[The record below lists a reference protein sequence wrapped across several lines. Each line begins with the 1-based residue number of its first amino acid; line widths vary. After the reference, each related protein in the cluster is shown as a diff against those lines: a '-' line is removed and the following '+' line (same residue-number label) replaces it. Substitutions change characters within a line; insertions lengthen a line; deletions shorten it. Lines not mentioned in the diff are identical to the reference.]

1 MLRLDTTQPF
11 AAPDS
16 VRQRVQRDYERFATS
31 GLPTSL
37 EQYLLDEYDLDVTAE
52 YGGFPLKNPWGKA
65 SGQLSMTARQV
76 EEDVAAGLGFVVLK
90 TVIAQDAQGGQSMAA
105 WAIPEARMVAEPIV
119 GHSGE
124 PGWTITW
131 KGRGWWQPFEA
142 YLQLIRD
149 ARRIADSSSTL
160 IVPSCKYHLPS
171 PNEPDWRVGEYD
183 FTTAKMLEAF
193 RPDASPMPLEKDFSP
208 TLAGSDRA
216 AAQAKILEWLRV
228 VPKLVRDSAAKSG
241 LGQVRIGMKL
251 FNALF
256 DDDFQLQMFD
266 AIHGSAVDRPDF
278 FIYAN
283 RLFDPNREF
292 DGQRGVAFG
301 GPDLSDRNLRA
312 LDQWRATRARSE
324 SFDVAHFCD
333 SAPKGQPHDSPGQ
346 RPGNESKCGSEA
358 LKGRHLQ
365 ADRDGV
371 APSGLS
377 DALHSQ
383 TQGDAPDG
391 RLPWANLLLPLRGVT
406 PKGVSEGFAGGSA
419 DDPSLARRTSSPLPW
434 SATGN
439 ITTGRMAVEYLLR
452 GATSFQLHTFFQ
464 LPAEHYAMKIGN
476 RTQRALHELHF
487 HPQTGFVVWLH
498 HLANQQGVSGRPIRL
513 LEIARG

>member
-1 MLRLDTTQPF
+1 MSRLKFIEPT

-16 VRQRVQRDYERFATS
+16 VRQRVQRDYERFAKS

-52 YGGFPLKNPWGKA
+52 YGGFSIKNPWGKA

-90 TVIAQDAQGGQSMAA
+90 SVIAQNEQGEQSMAA

-119 GHSGE
+119 GQSGE

-131 KGRGWWQPFEA
+131 KGRGWWQSFEA

-149 ARRIADSSSTL
+149 ARRIADGSGTL

-171 PNEPDWRVGEYD
+171 PNEPEWRVEEYD
-183 FTTAKMLEAF
+183 FTTAKLLEAWQ
-193 RPDASPMPLEKDFSP
+193 PDGSPMPLEKDFSP
-208 TLAGSDRA
+208 TLAGSDLA
-216 AAQAKILEWLRV
+216 ATQAKILEWLRV
-228 VPKLVRDSAAKSG
+228 VPKLMRESAARSG
-241 LGQVRIGMKL
+241 LGEVCVGMKL

-256 DDDFQLQMFD
+256 DDGFQLEMLD
-266 AIHGSAVDRPDF
+266 AIHETTADRPDF
-278 FIYAN
+278 FIFAN

-301 GPDLSDRNLRA
+301 GPDLSDRNLRV
-312 LDQWRATRARSE
+312 LDQWRAVRAT
-324 SFDVAHFCD
+324 
-333 SAPKGQPHDSPGQ
+333 
-346 RPGNESKCGSEA
+346 
-358 LKGRHLQ
+358 
-365 ADRDGV
+365 
-371 APSGLS
+371 GL
-377 DALHSQ
+377 
-383 TQGDAPDG
+383 
-391 RLPWANLLLPLRGVT
+391 
-406 PKGVSEGFAGGSA
+406 
-419 DDPSLARRTSSPLPW
+419 LPW

-464 LPAEHYAMKIGN
+464 LPAEHYSMKIGN

-487 HPQTGFVVWLH
+487 HPQNGFVAWLLH
-498 HLANQQGVSGRPIRL
+498 TAHQLSVSGRPIRL
-513 LEIARG
+513 LDIARGKLNRV

>member
-1 MLRLDTTQPF
+1 MSRLDTTEPI
-11 AAPDS
+11 AATDS
-16 VRQRVQRDYERFATS
+16 VRQRVQRDYERFAKS

-52 YGGFPLKNPWGKA
+52 YAGVPIKNPWGKA

-76 EEDVAAGLGFVVLK
+76 EEDVAAGLGFIVLK
-90 TVIAQDAQGGQSMAA
+90 TVIAQDEQGGQSMAA
-105 WAIPEARMVAEPIV
+105 WAIPEARMVAEKIV
-119 GHSGE
+119 GKLGE
-124 PGWTITW
+124 TGWTITW

-149 ARRIADSSSTL
+149 ARRIANGTETL

-171 PNEPDWRVGEYD
+171 PNEPEWRVGEYD
-183 FTTAKMLEAF
+183 FTTAKMLEAWQ
-193 RPDASPMPLEKDFSP
+193 PNASPMPLEKDFSP

-228 VPKLVRDSAAKSG
+228 VPKLVCESAARSG

-256 DDDFQLQMFD
+256 DDGFQLQMLD
-266 AIHGSAVDRPDF
+266 AIHGAATERPDF

-301 GPDLSDRNLRA
+301 GPDLSDRNLRV
-312 LDQWRATRARSE
+312 LDQW
-324 SFDVAHFCD
+324 
-333 SAPKGQPHDSPGQ
+333 
-346 RPGNESKCGSEA
+346 
-358 LKGRHLQ
+358 
-365 ADRDGV
+365 
-371 APSGLS
+371 
-377 DALHSQ
+377 
-383 TQGDAPDG
+383 
-391 RLPWANLLLPLRGVT
+391 
-406 PKGVSEGFAGGSA
+406 
-419 DDPSLARRTSSPLPW
+419 RTSSPLSW

-487 HPQTGFVVWLH
+487 HLQTGFVVWLH
-498 HLANQQGVSGRPIRL
+498 HLANQRGFSDRPIRL
-513 LEIARG
+513 LDVARGSLSEC

>member
-1 MLRLDTTQPF
+1 MLRLDVPKPT
-11 AAPDS
+11 AASDS

-37 EQYLLDEYDLDVTAE
+37 ERYLLDEYDLDVTAE
-52 YGGFPLKNPWGKA
+52 YAGFALKNPWGKA
-65 SGQLSMTARQV
+65 SGQLSMTSRQV

-90 TVIAQDAQGGQSMAA
+90 TVIAQDEQGGQSMAA
-105 WAIPEARMVAEPIV
+105 WAVPEARMVAEPIV
-119 GHSGE
+119 GQSGE
-124 PGWTITW
+124 AGWTITW

-149 ARRIADSSSTL
+149 SRRIADGIGTL

-171 PNEPDWRVGEYD
+171 PDEPEWRAGEYD
-183 FTTAKMLEAF
+183 FTTAKMLEAW
-193 RPDASPMPLEKDFSP
+193 RPEGTPMPLEKDFSP
-208 TLAGSDRA
+208 TLAGSDRS

-241 LGQVRIGMKL
+241 LGEVRIGMKL

-256 DDDFQLQMFD
+256 DDDFQLQMLN
-266 AIHGSAVDRPDF
+266 AIHGLADRPDF

-301 GPDLSDRNLRA
+301 GPDLSDRNLRV
-312 LDQWRATRARSE
+312 LDRW
-324 SFDVAHFCD
+324 
-333 SAPKGQPHDSPGQ
+333 
-346 RPGNESKCGSEA
+346 
-358 LKGRHLQ
+358 
-365 ADRDGV
+365 
-371 APSGLS
+371 
-377 DALHSQ
+377 Q
-383 TQGDAPDG
+383 TS
-391 RLPWANLLLPLRGVT
+391 T
-406 PKGVSEGFAGGSA
+406 
-419 DDPSLARRTSSPLPW
+419 PLPW

-464 LPAEHYAMKIGN
+464 LPAEHYAMKTGN

-487 HPQTGFVVWLH
+487 HPQTGLVAWLH
-498 HLANQQGVSGRPIRL
+498 HVANQQGVSDRPIRL
-513 LEIARG
+513 LGLRQRFLPT

>member
-1 MLRLDTTQPF
+1 MPRLDTTEPL

-16 VRQRVQRDYERFATS
+16 VRQRVQRDYERFAKS

-52 YGGFPLKNPWGKA
+52 YAGFQIKNPWGKA

-90 TVIAQDAQGGQSMAA
+90 TVIARDEQGGQSMAA
-105 WAIPEARMVAEPIV
+105 WAIPEARMVAEKIV
-119 GHSGE
+119 GKLGE
-124 PGWTITW
+124 TGWTITW

-149 ARRIADSSSTL
+149 ARRIANGSGTL

-171 PNEPDWRVGEYD
+171 PNEPEWRVGEYD
-183 FTTAKMLEAF
+183 FTTAKMLEAWQ
-193 RPDASPMPLEKDFSP
+193 PDTSPMPLEKDFSP

-228 VPKLVRDSAAKSG
+228 VPKLVHAAAERSG
-241 LGQVRIGMKL
+241 AGQVRLGMKL

-256 DDDFQLQMFD
+256 DDGFQLQMLD
-266 AIHGSAVDRPDF
+266 AIHGPAADRPDF

-283 RLFDPNREF
+283 RLFDPHREF
-292 DGQRGVAFG
+292 EGQRGVAFG
-301 GPDLSDRNLRA
+301 GPDLSDRNLRV
-312 LDQWRATRARSE
+312 LDQWRTRE
-324 SFDVAHFCD
+324 
-333 SAPKGQPHDSPGQ
+333 
-346 RPGNESKCGSEA
+346 
-358 LKGRHLQ
+358 
-365 ADRDGV
+365 
-371 APSGLS
+371 PS
-377 DALHSQ
+377 
-383 TQGDAPDG
+383 
-391 RLPWANLLLPLRGVT
+391 
-406 PKGVSEGFAGGSA
+406 
-419 DDPSLARRTSSPLPW
+419 LPW

-439 ITTGRMAVEYLLR
+439 ITTGRMAIEYLLR

-464 LPAEHYAMKIGN
+464 LPAEHYAMKSGN
-476 RTQRALHELHF
+476 HTQRALHELHF

-498 HLANQQGVSGRPIRL
+498 HLANQRGFSERPIRL
-513 LEIARG
+513 LDVARGSLSER